1 MMKGLSP
8 VVATVLLIAF
18 AVAIA
23 GLVAIWLTGFATSTT
38 EFTSEQGD
46 KLTACAG
53 SRLKIDTVT
62 TSSIIY
68 SNPSVKTINNITVYD
83 QSGRNLTYNAS
94 NLSPGQVSN
103 VTWVRG
109 ANTSIF
115 MRGICEGTIVV
126 EGECKDGQIC
136 WE

>member
-1 MMKGLSP
+1 MTKGLSP

-23 GLVAIWLTGFATSTT
+23 GLVAIWLTGFTTSTT

-53 SRLKIDTVT
+53 ARLKVDTVT
-62 TSSIIY
+62 STGILY
-68 SNPSVKTINNITVYD
+68 SNPSVRTITNITVYD
-83 QSGRNLTYNAS
+83 MGGRSLTQNAS
-94 NLSPGQVSN
+94 SLQPGQVTN
-103 VTWVRG
+103 VTWARG
-109 ANTSIF
+109 SNTSVF
-115 MRGICEGTIVV
+115 MRGICEGAIVV

-136 WE
+136 WK